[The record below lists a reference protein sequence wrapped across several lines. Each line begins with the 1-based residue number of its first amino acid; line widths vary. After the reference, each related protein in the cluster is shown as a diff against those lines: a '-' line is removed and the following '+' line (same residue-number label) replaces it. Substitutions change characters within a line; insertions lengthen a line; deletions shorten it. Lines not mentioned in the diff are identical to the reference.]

1 MIASRHTAAEWAWQ
15 RQNVWS
21 KTADNLKSGQH
32 RAHRLRLGATVMGAG
47 LALAGSQLGPVN
59 EPAAVTAAVA
69 GAVMMAA
76 VGVSGS
82 RHSVRNV
89 REWTRARSVSEAIKS
104 EVYLFLTS
112 AGGYAGDDRDQ
123 RLEAEVQRLER
134 EAGDLQ
140 RYTDDVTAT
149 VRPLPAVDDVDSYVR
164 LRVRRSQLEHYY
176 EPRARL
182 MRRRVRMFKAIE
194 VTLALVAA
202 ALASVAAVSPNIGAW
217 ASVATTA
224 AGTVAAHAA
233 AERYEMLWI
242 EYSRTA
248 AELRRLADQRTA
260 ANATSLAPSELIVE
274 CENVISVQNQAW
286 MAKWGEENSSGSG
299 GN

>member
-1 MIASRHTAAEWAWQ
+1 MTASQQTATEWAWQ
-15 RQNVWS
+15 RQSVWS
-21 KTADNLKSGQH
+21 KTANNMKSGQH
-32 RAHRLRLGATVMGAG
+32 RARRWRLGATVMGAG
-47 LALAGSQLGPVN
+47 LALTGTQLGPVN
-59 EPAAVTAAVA
+59 EHAAVTASIA
-69 GAVMMAA
+69 GAVMMAT

-82 RHSVRNV
+82 RHSVRKV
-89 REWTRARSVSEAIKS
+89 REWTRARSISEAIKS

-112 AGGYAGDDRDQ
+112 AGGYAGDGREQ

-140 RYTDDVTAT
+140 RYTEEVTAT
-149 VRPLPAVDDVDSYVR
+149 VRPLPAVYDVDSYVC

-182 MRRRVRMFKAIE
+182 MHRRVRMYKAIE

-202 ALASVAAVSPNIGAW
+202 ALASVAALSPNIGAW
-217 ASVATTA
+217 AAVATTA

-260 ANATSLAPSELIVE
+260 ANAKPLSPTELIVE

-286 MAKWGEENSSGSG
+286 MAKWGEESSSDSSG
-299 GN
+299 N